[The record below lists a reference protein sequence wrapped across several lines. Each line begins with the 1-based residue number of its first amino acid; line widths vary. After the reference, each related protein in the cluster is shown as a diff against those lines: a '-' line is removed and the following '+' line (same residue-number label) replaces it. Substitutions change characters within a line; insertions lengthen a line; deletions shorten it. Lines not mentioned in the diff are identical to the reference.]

1 MFKQIDATSIFDKSN
16 NKIIPLEK
24 EFQVIAQA

>member
-1 MFKQIDATSIFDKSN
+1 MFKQIDATQIFDKSN
-16 NKIIPLEK
+16 NNTIPLEK